1 MKLGLRFKGWQSGL
15 QGVRRVGAALAR
27 SVLVALHVQREVVG
41 AGEAALAHH
50 ALERLGA
57 RVLPVVAG
65 QLIRPGKP
73 PVAALPGALVGLLAC
88 DKEETGWG
96 GLLQDQRH
104 SPHPI
109 PMVNRAV
116 RPPSLPPQVAARM
129 IYK

>member
-1 MKLGLRFKGWQSGL
+1 LLFFFFLFFSFFFLFMKLGLRFKGWQSGL

-88 DKEETGWG
+88 DKEETG
-96 GLLQDQRH
+96 
-104 SPHPI
+104 
-109 PMVNRAV
+109 
-116 RPPSLPPQVAARM
+116 
-129 IYK
+129 